1 MVAVNGAVELPPAG
15 PRFNLVLPELRTRL
29 DAMYPA
35 VCYRRPWNH
44 PELLGILPQACVRVL
59 DIGAGRRPLRV
70 RDLDELVTID
80 FEADAGASVT
90 SNVVSDWPFGDEEF
104 DLIYMS
110 HVLEHFYPED
120 RDAVIRNVYR
130 ALRVG
135 GILFIRV
142 PHKSSY
148 QATGWEHFTVF
159 GLSGVTGLCH
169 GHNPLLPMMR
179 TVSVGASLSVDFYA
193 ARSPVRRALERSLSR
208 YWWLTD
214 MVLSRVIL
222 GIPEV
227 QFMLQRM
234 DAATERRLRRTS
246 SPYID

>member
-1 MVAVNGAVELPPAG
+1 MTV
-15 PRFNLVLPELRTRL
+15 
-29 DAMYPA
+29 
-35 VCYRRPWNH
+35 
-44 PELLGILPQACVRVL
+44 
-59 DIGAGRRPLRV
+59 
-70 RDLDELVTID
+70 D

-90 SNVVSDWPFGDEEF
+90 SDVAAHWPFGDDEF

-110 HVLEHFYPED
+110 HVVEHFYPMD
-120 RDAVIRNVYR
+120 RDALIRNIYR

-135 GILFIRV
+135 GLLFIRV

-148 QATGWEHFTVF
+148 QATGWEHFSVY

-169 GHNPLLPMMR
+169 GHNPSLPMMR
-179 TVSVGASLSVDFYA
+179 TVSVGVSLSLDFDA
-193 ARSPVRRALERSLSR
+193 ARSPVRRALELGLSR

-214 MVLSRVIL
+214 MILARLFL

-234 DAATERRLRRTS
+234 DAATEQRLRTTA
-246 SPYID
+246 SPYGLR